1 MFSYLY
7 KSFYDR
13 TLFASYVKQG
23 RGYGFQPLFFLAF
36 TVAAVMAVKISAL
49 LFSISPDVV
58 SAAVDELD
66 MPDFVIEKGVI
77 VSPADYKKSFIDKES
92 DFFFVIDTSG
102 DPAQTDGLPKNGVY
116 ITNDA
121 VTTYSLTKVTRFP
134 IASLTEGADLT
145 VGKDMLKKAGAEFIG
160 LCRRIVPPTMF
171 VFVVPVLWA
180 YYFLAAV
187 FYGLMSFILTFSSK
201 TSLIWEERLRL
212 ATLSVMPAYVLNAC
226 AYVFGASV
234 PAYLNVVIIAVYM
247 ICFLQDGKKSA
258 AGNDVP
264 AA

>member
-23 RGYGFQPLFFLAF
+23 RGYGFKPLFYLAL
-36 TVAAVMAVKISAL
+36 TVAAVMVIKFSAL
-49 LFSISPDVV
+49 LFSISPDAV
-58 SAAVDELD
+58 AALVDEMD
-66 MPDFVIEKGVI
+66 MPDFVIEKGLI

-92 DFFFVIDTSG
+92 EFFFVIDTSG
-102 DPAQTDGLPKNGVY
+102 DPAQTDGLPKNGIY
-116 ITNDA
+116 ITDDA

-134 IASLTEGADLT
+134 IASLSQGADVT

-212 ATLSVMPAYVLNAC
+212 ATLSVLPAYVLNAC
-226 AYVFGASV
+226 AYIFGASV
-234 PAYLNVVIIAVYM
+234 PMYLNIVIIAVYM
-247 ICFLQDGKKSA
+247 ICFLQDGKKKT
-258 AGNDVP
+258 AGDNGLT
-264 AA
+264 A